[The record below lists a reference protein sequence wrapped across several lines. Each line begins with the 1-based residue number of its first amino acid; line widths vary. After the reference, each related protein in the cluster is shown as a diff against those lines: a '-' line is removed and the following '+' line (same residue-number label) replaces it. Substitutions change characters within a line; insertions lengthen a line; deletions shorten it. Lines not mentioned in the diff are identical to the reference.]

1 MKLVITLLAVLIIF
15 TLSLV
20 NWRSSVKAVL
30 FILVLEGVLRKWVLP
45 QASEMIYFLKDL
57 VLLAAYIRYCFSE
70 PSPQKYLLKNH
81 PINVLIFIGSAWC
94 IFQAINPSLGSII
107 IGFWGIK
114 NYLFYVPLVWIMP
127 TLFKSEEELANFC
140 RNYLLLIIPVG
151 LLGLVQFASPI
162 SSPINSYAPGLESE
176 IATFGNGTLVRITS
190 TFSYINNYTAYL
202 VVCFSLLI
210 PLFLKQQ
217 TLLWRLIYLL
227 EIGFI
232 AVNSV
237 MTGSRAPVIAA
248 GLFLFGFMGATA
260 ITRPAITLRLLQW
273 LFPSAILISIAASFW
288 FQKAFSSFLN
298 RATGNQDVSDR
309 IWLSIMQPISLMR
322 YKNLD
327 GYGTGATHPAN
338 GILRQLLNLSPGEVI
353 PEISEPEPGKIML
366 ELGLIGFI
374 FWYGLR
380 IGLLIALWLLFWRLK
395 RQFLRHLALSAFLVQ
410 IIWLNGQMVF
420 LHTFAVYYWF
430 LSGFIFLLPRL
441 EQIENWRQQQQRL
454 QSSG

>member
-176 IATFGNGTLVRITS
+176 IATFG
-190 TFSYINNYTAYL
+190 
-202 VVCFSLLI
+202 
-210 PLFLKQQ
+210 K
-217 TLLWRLIYLL
+217 
-227 EIGFI
+227 IG
-232 AVNSV
+232 
-237 MTGSRAPVIAA
+237 RAHV
-248 GLFLFGFMGATA
+248 
-260 ITRPAITLRLLQW
+260 
-273 LFPSAILISIAASFW
+273 
-288 FQKAFSSFLN
+288 
-298 RATGNQDVSDR
+298 
-309 IWLSIMQPISLMR
+309 
-322 YKNLD
+322 
-327 GYGTGATHPAN
+327 
-338 GILRQLLNLSPGEVI
+338 
-353 PEISEPEPGKIML
+353 
-366 ELGLIGFI
+366 
-374 FWYGLR
+374 
-380 IGLLIALWLLFWRLK
+380 
-395 RQFLRHLALSAFLVQ
+395 
-410 IIWLNGQMVF
+410 
-420 LHTFAVYYWF
+420 
-430 LSGFIFLLPRL
+430 
-441 EQIENWRQQQQRL
+441 
-454 QSSG
+454 